1 MNYLEYIKSIP
12 KYQTGGYFLPT
23 PDVST
28 NPDAPF
34 VGIEQYLRN
43 KLTENPE
50 RFRTMSNN
58 AQYEATNVQ
67 IQDQLNMSEQFR
79 DEFNQLGIPFNPVD
93 NMRSQMPLINLAYD
107 VRHAREPF
115 ARAARRGEISEA
127 DAQKLNALDDLSKRI
142 WAAYDTK
149 SPEVD
154 SLYNK
159 SREYWNKYR
168 SLVNANK

>member
-28 NPDAPF
+28 NPDAPI
-34 VGIEQYLRN
+34 VGLEQYLRN

-50 RFRTMSNN
+50 RFRTMANN
-58 AQYEATNVQ
+58 AQYEARNVQ

-79 DEFNQLGIPFNPVD
+79 DEFNQLGIPFKPVD
-93 NMRSQMPLINLAYD
+93 DMGSQMPLINLAYD

-115 ARAARRGEISEA
+115 AVAARRGEISEA

-142 WAAYDTK
+142 
-149 SPEVD
+149 
-154 SLYNK
+154 
-159 SREYWNKYR
+159 
-168 SLVNANK
+168 